1 MARGKCSGKRESR
14 TQDSLGL
21 QRAMQLPDD
30 IHLKDIQC
38 PDMPRPVLG
47 TGETTAP
54 KWQDSGCKQIRKMP
68 VRGWQ
73 TTA

>member
-21 QRAMQLPDD
+21 QRAM
-30 IHLKDIQC
+30 HLQNDMQC
-38 PDMPRPVLG
+38 QDMTRPVLG

-54 KWQDSGCKQIRKMP
+54 KWQDSGCKQVRKMP